1 MAAPVSNESL
11 FGSLASFLNSI
22 GLGSLFSYSGG
33 KPSGWLWE
41 QIQKGVSTQDELSF
55 ALEQTPAFQ
64 QRFKVIFDM
73 RDKAARGEL
82 SYVPTAN
89 DVLNYEREY
98 AQTMSAAGVPSWFYD
113 SVEDAHNAMRS
124 NLSVTQIQ
132 ERIDR
137 GYGVIQ
143 EMPVEVKSA
152 FEELYGGQAEG
163 VLMAAVL
170 DPGKTL
176 REIDRSVRA
185 AQVAGFGRRMGLGV
199 TADQA
204 QRFSAI
210 DMSEAEIRA
219 GVAEAAR
226 LRPLTEER
234 IGEAALNLSDENA
247 LAAGLG
253 TNAVD
258 QQLFEA
264 RLATRRAGQ
273 STVATGALTGA
284 TGVTGAGVV

>member
-1 MAAPVSNESL
+1 MAAEVSNESL

-41 QIQKGVSTQDELSF
+41 QIQKGISTQDELSF
-55 ALEQTPAFQ
+55 ALEQTPAFR

-98 AQTMSAAGVPSWFYD
+98 AQTMASAGVPSWFYD
-113 SVEDAHNAMRS
+113 SLDDAHNAMRS

-132 ERIDR
+132 ERIDK

-143 EMPVEVKSA
+143 EMPAEVKSA
-152 FEELYGGQAEG
+152 FEELYGGQADG
-163 VLMAAVL
+163 ALLAAVL
-170 DPGKTL
+170 DPNKTL

-185 AQVAGFGRRMGLGV
+185 AQIAGFGRRAGLGV
-199 TADQA
+199 TAEQA
-204 QRFSAI
+204 QRFAQV

-219 GVAEAAR
+219 GIQEAAR

-234 IGEAALNLSDENA
+234 IGEAGMDMTEESA

-253 TNAVD
+253 TNATD
-258 QQLFEA
+258 QQLLEA

-273 STVATGALTGA
+273 TTVATGALTGS
-284 TGVTGAGVV
+284 TGITGAGVV